1 MFARPGRK
9 FDEANPRAFAKGG
22 FMANGLFAMHAKAL
36 FVEDRARFTYAGE
49 DEIGGHKLVR
59 YDYQVP
65 LPASGLAIEMG
76 SRQALVG
83 YHGSFWS
90 DPQTL
95 DAYHFRLVAE
105 NIPPALGVTDA
116 GVDIDYQSVR
126 IRGAEALLPKR
137 ADLTLTKNSGGRM
150 RNITT
155 FGNCKHYGSESVL
168 TFDDQKK

>member
-1 MFARPGRK
+1 MRVRLTAGLACACWLAAQSDTPRQVELLTRVREHMKARLQQVPDYTCLETVERAEQVAAGAKFKPVDTVRIEVAEVDGREMFARPGRK

-76 SRQALVG
+76 SRQA
-83 YHGSFWS
+83 
-90 DPQTL
+90 
-95 DAYHFRLVAE
+95 
-105 NIPPALGVTDA
+105 
-116 GVDIDYQSVR
+116 
-126 IRGAEALLPKR
+126 
-137 ADLTLTKNSGGRM
+137 
-150 RNITT
+150 
-155 FGNCKHYGSESVL
+155 
-168 TFDDQKK
+168 